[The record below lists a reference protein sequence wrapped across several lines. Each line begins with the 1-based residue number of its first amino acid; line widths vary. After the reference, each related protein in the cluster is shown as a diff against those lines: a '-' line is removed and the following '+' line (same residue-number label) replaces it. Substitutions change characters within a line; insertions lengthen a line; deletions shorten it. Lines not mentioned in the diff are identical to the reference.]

1 MDTEEYY
8 NRCPTLS
15 DDQTISGAVADD
27 GGGETAS
34 SVVLAPANATSSVAR
49 GWGGTGRRGCTGSS
63 VAAAARAVAS
73 VSPVAEPEQPVA
85 AIVAAVPHPKV
96 VAFHP
101 APPLAFPAH
110 GGDAMEVTV
119 ASVSAIIATD
129 PPTQAI
135 VDHHQEQPST
145 SPAIVVGQ
153 APKVYTCKRCGMT
166 FTNPQALGG
175 HVVGHRNRDLAAAA
189 AGTTTTSAE
198 DGVVFPGGRRGAHK
212 PPGRRAHV
220 CNECGA
226 EFVTGVQLG
235 GHKRKHYTGEPIVPK
250 RKNKTRVVVHVQPVL
265 SAAAA
270 EAVGDI
276 TLALSVKG
284 DDVALPA
291 VPPPPAVE
299 ATPPAARPAA
309 AAGRVLLFGI
319 DIGTR
324 VQTAEAKQGSE
335 TSPSSYRQQ

>member
-1 MDTEEYY
+1 MASGSAQHPWRCGGHRSHGDEDDDDEPEVDAGTHSDTTDTEEYY
-8 NRCPTLS
+8 NRCSILS
-15 DDQTISGAVADD
+15 DDETISGAVADD
-27 GGGETAS
+27 GGETAS
-34 SVVLAPANATSSVAR
+34 SVLAPANATSSVAR

-63 VAAAARAVAS
+63 VAAAARAAAP

-85 AIVAAVPHPKV
+85 AIVAAVPDPEV
-96 VAFHP
+96 VVFHP
-101 APPLAFPAH
+101 TPPLAFPAH
-110 GGDAMEVTV
+110 GGGAMEVTV
-119 ASVSAIIATD
+119 ASVAAIAND

-189 AGTTTTSAE
+189 AGTTTMSAA
-198 DGVVFPGGRRGAHK
+198 DGVVFPGGRRGAPK
-212 PPGRRAHV
+212 PPERRAHV

-250 RKNKTRVVVHVQPVL
+250 RKNKTRVVVHVQPAL

-291 VPPPPAVE
+291 VWH
-299 ATPPAARPAA
+299 
-309 AAGRVLLFGI
+309 
-319 DIGTR
+319 
-324 VQTAEAKQGSE
+324 
-335 TSPSSYRQQ
+335 